1 MAAQIWAAEIFLQ
14 NLPESA
20 RNHLFDINRSGKVF
34 GNKRRGY
41 EEVFVLITDAQFIV
55 YGVGDSIDPMLNF
68 FFQDPALY
76 AHVHFYKSTE
86 ACLNHLFATAT
97 GLCSD
102 IKGSRKVFK
111 DVQRAHLAALQAG
124 GMGLILDSA
133 VRHALRVSKK
143 VREAT
148 GIERLGQAL
157 VSAGMD
163 IVFNESANPAELSYL
178 VLGSG
183 EIATSAL
190 EFCYH
195 EGFRNVVVACEN
207 NAASKNLAKK
217 YTAKSIE
224 YDQIETFIQLS
235 DVVITEDAVVPSMT
249 SSNNMHENFG
259 SAKIFLDFGNT
270 FHSNDHLK
278 NHPSV
283 KLYSIDDI
291 NNSPFANANV
301 FHSLEEAWKMVEA
314 ESALLLNGLE
324 QLQSANFLMA
334 SWKKIVSKGEQE
346 ICLLLDRRHSPM
358 GNLEI
363 IRFYNEK
370 MLRDIQY
377 SSIPAT
383 VSFDSKSKTKAS
395 GLVNLNRVK
404 KLILAQAMHLN

>member
-20 RNHLFDINRSGKVF
+20 RNHLFDVNRSGKVF

-41 EEVFVLITDAQFIV
+41 EEVFVLITDSQFIV

-68 FFQDPALY
+68 FFQDPELY

-86 ACLNHLFATAT
+86 ASLNHLFATAT

-102 IKGSRKVFK
+102 IKGSRKVFN
-111 DVQRAHLAALQAG
+111 DVQQAHLAALHAG

-133 VRHALRVSKK
+133 VRQSLRVSKK

-148 GIERLGQAL
+148 GIEKLGEAL

-163 IVFNESANPAELSYL
+163 IVFNESSNPAELSYL

-195 EGFRNVVVACEN
+195 EGFRNVVVACESN
-207 NAASKNLAKK
+207 DASKALANK
-217 YTAKSIE
+217 YSVKCIE
-224 YDQIETFIQLS
+224 HDQVETFIQLS
-235 DVVITEDAVVPSMT
+235 DVVITEDAFIPSMT
-249 SSNNMHENFG
+249 SSNSMHENFG

-270 FHSNDHLK
+270 FQANDHLR

-324 QLQSANFLMA
+324 LLQSANFLRK
-334 SWKKIVSKGEQE
+334 SWRKIVSNGEQE
-346 ICLLLDRRHSPM
+346 ISLLLNHRNSALN
-358 GNLEI
+358 NLEI
-363 IRFYNEK
+363 IRFYNDR
-370 MLRDIQY
+370 MMRDSNY
-377 SSIPAT
+377 SGISGT
-383 VSFDSKSKTKAS
+383 VTFDSKATTKANA
-395 GLVNLNRVK
+395 VVHTHCVK
-404 KLILAQAMHLN
+404 KLVLAQTIHLN